1 MLRPTVL
8 MHAAVASQILPPLAG
23 LIGRRLADPA
33 RRWVVVWC
41 LLFVLHD
48 GLSLALGLRGI
59 NNLWLGYVLTP
70 LGGVVALWMLSHWQ
84 LHATA
89 RLALRLAIPIMLAVG
104 GILFLAFEDASEF
117 SRFTSTF
124 LWLVLL
130 LASLWTFFHRSFAET
145 ERLVQLDWFWI
156 VLGLILHA
164 ASSTAIEPLSGYFL
178 AVERVDLIFLAINA
192 KAGVDL
198 VAFVIIAWGVSC
210 PLTSSGGVS

>member
-1 MLRPTVL
+1 

-23 LIGRRLADPA
+23 LVGRRLSDPA

-48 GLSLALGLRGI
+48 GLSLALGSRGI

-70 LGGVVALWMLSHWQ
+70 LGGAVALWMLSHLQ
-84 LHATA
+84 LHPTE
-89 RLALRLAIPIMLAVG
+89 RLTLRLAIPIVLVVTAV
-104 GILFLAFEDASEF
+104 LFVAFEDASEF

-130 LASLWTFFHRSFAET
+130 LAALWTFVRRSFAAT
-145 ERLVQLDWFWI
+145 ERLIRLGWFWI

-178 AVERVDLIFLAINA
+178 AVDRVDLIFQAINA

-198 VAFVIIAWGVSC
+198 VAFVIIAWGVLC
-210 PLTSSGGVS
+210 PLTSSGGAS